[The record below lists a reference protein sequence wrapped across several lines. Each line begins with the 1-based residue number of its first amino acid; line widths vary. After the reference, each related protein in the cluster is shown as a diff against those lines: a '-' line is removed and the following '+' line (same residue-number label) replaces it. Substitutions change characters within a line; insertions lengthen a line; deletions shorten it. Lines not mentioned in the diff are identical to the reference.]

1 MALRPS
7 VWIIFVVLCVS
18 AISFAQDEIEKQL
31 FSPEWLMQHRQ
42 QLKLSDKQARAI
54 VELVQKKRPEIERGE
69 QDIRGA
75 RTSLEKTLSF
85 EELDEQQTMQA
96 FEKLSRLE
104 GEVRQL
110 QFGLMVQLRALLKP
124 EQRELAS
131 QLKVAQANGD
141 VQRRLQAKLARW
153 QAEVQK
159 RGAAGQPPSQVVRWM
174 EPFSQLMRQGKVREA
189 EDRLNR
195 ALRMVDLDP
204 NAIAP
209 TVRETK
215 EVSFSKREIPP
226 LVEQSAAEIRRQFQ
240 ELKRQDVPWR
250 KIAWKTCL
258 LDGLKASRDENKPM
272 ILWVFIDRPIDDER
286 C

>member
-1 MALRPS
+1 
-7 VWIIFVVLCVS
+7 
-18 AISFAQDEIEKQL
+18 
-31 FSPEWLMQHRQ
+31 
-42 QLKLSDKQARAI
+42 
-54 VELVQKKRPEIERGE
+54 
-69 QDIRGA
+69 
-75 RTSLEKTLSF
+75 
-85 EELDEQQTMQA
+85 
-96 FEKLSRLE
+96 
-104 GEVRQL
+104 
-110 QFGLMVQLRALLKP
+110 
-124 EQRELAS
+124 
-131 QLKVAQANGD
+131 
-141 VQRRLQAKLARW
+141 
-153 QAEVQK
+153 
-159 RGAAGQPPSQVVRWM
+159 M